1 MMHIL
6 YQRLALEW
14 KELDIAYPQWLTTL
28 VMNDVYYITTLLVA
42 CVACFEMGVIIGI
55 VVAVV

>member
-14 KELDIAYPQWLTTL
+14 KELDITYPQWLTTL
-28 VMNDVYYITTLLVA
+28 VMNDVYYITTLVVA
-42 CVACFEMGVIIGI
+42 CVACFEVGLVIGI